1 MKNVIL
7 TIGMFLFVLIA
18 KAQVV
23 TYNAKEFY
31 CFSVPSNLNP
41 FVEFIENREFEDEGH
56 KGSVDYV
63 FDDSAKTVTVKSY
76 SYNTT
81 TVYKMVIKDTSDKR
95 VTKYTVRDGYFQF
108 YFLASKQN
116 DGIVNL
122 YCFWPDGIVNRGWQ
136 SVIKP

>member
-7 TIGMFLFVLIA
+7 TIVMFLFVFTA

-23 TYNAKEFY
+23 TYKAKEFY
-31 CFSVPSNLNP
+31 CFSVPANLNP
-41 FVEFIENREFEDEGH
+41 FVEFIENREIEDEGH
-56 KGSVDYV
+56 RGEVDYI

-81 TVYKMVIKDTSDKR
+81 TNYKMINKDTSDKK
-95 VTKYTVRDGYFQF
+95 VTRYTVRDGYFQF
-108 YFLASKQN
+108 YFLVSKQN
-116 DGIVNL
+116 EDVVNL
-122 YCFWPDGIVNRGWQ
+122 YCFWPDGLVNKGWQ